1 MGGIVG
7 NLIDR
12 VWLGHVV
19 DFLDFHVGRHH
30 WPAFNVADAAICVGV
45 ALYML
50 DSWRAERETAE
61 TEKIKTPTRN

>member
-1 MGGIVG
+1 VGGIVG

-12 VWLGHVV
+12 VRLGHVV

-45 ALYML
+45 ALYIL
-50 DSWRAERETAE
+50 DSWRAEQEMTK
-61 TEKIKTPTRN
+61 TEQTGTPTQD